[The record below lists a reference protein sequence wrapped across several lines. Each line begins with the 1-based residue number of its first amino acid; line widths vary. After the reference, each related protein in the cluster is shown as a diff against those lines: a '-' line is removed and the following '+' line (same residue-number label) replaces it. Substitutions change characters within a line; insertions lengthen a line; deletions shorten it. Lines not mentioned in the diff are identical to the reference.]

1 MAKNLMR
8 PIETEVKRMHQ
19 KPVTR
24 MQELQDFFGLS
35 EVQFA
40 VAIGCHGK
48 PVAWKSEVQL
58 TQETVR
64 AISQL
69 EQVHQI
75 LLSLLTPKGIKH
87 WLHTPKAFLDGK
99 TPVEAIVQ
107 GELNHVLEQLIRI
120 EEGIHT

>member
-8 PIETEVKRMHQ
+8 PIETEVRRMRQ
-19 KPVTR
+19 KTVTR
-24 MQELQDFFGLS
+24 MQELQDFFGFS
-35 EVQFA
+35 EAQFA

-48 PVAWKSEVQL
+48 TVAWKSEVQL
-58 TQETVR
+58 AQETVH

-87 WLHTPKAFLDGK
+87 WLYTPKVFLDGR

-107 GELNHVLEQLIRI
+107 GEVNHVLEQLIRI